1 MKPMTDYS
9 KFTVAG
15 LVGFGLGALAM
26 FVFDPVSGRRRRALA
41 RDKATAAAHDLA
53 DATTSK
59 ARDLQN
65 RAKGLAHHAVSNVI
79 PWSGPER
86 RIPPRRT
93 AADRTPH

>member
-1 MKPMTDYS
+1 MKQTDYG

-26 FVFDPVSGRRRRALA
+26 YVFDPVSGRRRRALM
-41 RDKATAAAHDLA
+41 RDKTTAAAHELA

-65 RAKGLAHHAVSNVI
+65 RAKGLAYEAVGNVI

-86 RIPPRRT
+86 RVPPRRT
-93 AADRTPH
+93 AAERILP